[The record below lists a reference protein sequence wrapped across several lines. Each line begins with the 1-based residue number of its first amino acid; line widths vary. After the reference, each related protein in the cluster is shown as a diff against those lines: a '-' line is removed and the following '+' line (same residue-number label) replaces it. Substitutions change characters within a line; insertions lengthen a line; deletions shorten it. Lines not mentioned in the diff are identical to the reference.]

1 MLESLKFNRQT
12 VGKDL
17 LAGLTAA
24 IAAIPDGMASAV
36 LAGVNPVYGLYN
48 LMVGTP
54 VAAIFTSSVYMAVIN
69 TSAMALVVL
78 EALRPFSGDE
88 QIRALITLTVLVGL
102 FQLTLGL
109 LKLGFL
115 TRFVSNSVMRGF
127 LTGISIVIIL
137 SQLSDFT
144 GYASE
149 GSNKVTQTIDL
160 ARHWQLIDPFTLGIG
175 VLTIALIVILD
186 RTRLSAFAMLIA
198 LAAGA
203 LLVGLL
209 NWDSVTLVGDTAQ
222 IPRSLPRPQMPSL
235 AMVPSLLGPAM
246 AIGIIGLVQAT
257 GVSQGYPNPDGKF
270 PDADGDFRGQGL
282 ANTVAGFFQGIPLG
296 GSLSGTA
303 LVVGAGATS
312 RWANIFTGL
321 FVALGVLLFA
331 GLIEMLPMTALAGIL
346 IYAGVQSIK
355 PDQIRDVWTN
365 NLVSRVVML
374 VTFVA
379 TLFLPVQ
386 QAIFLGVVLHIVL
399 YVFTAAER
407 MTVTELVPTDDN
419 DFLQQPAPDVLPSDE
434 VTILN
439 LSGSLF
445 FAAARD
451 FEEEAPSTDDAEHA
465 AVIIPLRGR
474 QTLGSTAIGVLER
487 YAAALQANGG
497 RLIISDVSE
506 SVMEQFERTGAMDV
520 LGKENLLPAD
530 DRILGSLHEAVAEA
544 ERWLAETA
552 LPAAADA

>member
-1 MLESLKFNRQT
+1 MLESLKINRKT

-54 VAAIFTSSVYMAVIN
+54 VAALFTSSVYMAVIN

-78 EALRPFSGDE
+78 EALRPFSGDD

-149 GSNKVTQTIDL
+149 GSNKVAQTIDL
-160 ARHWQLIDPFTLGIG
+160 ARNWQLIDPFTLGIG
-175 VLTIALIVILD
+175 MLTIALIVILD
-186 RTRLSAFAMLIA
+186 RTRLSSFAMLIA

-222 IPRSLPRPQMPSL
+222 IPRSLPRPQMPGL

-331 GLIEMLPMTALAGIL
+331 GLIEMLPMTALAAIL

-374 VTFVA
+374 VTFIA

-407 MTVTELVPTDDN
+407 MTITELVPTDDN
-419 DFLQQPAPDVLPSDE
+419 DLLQQPAPDVLPSNE

-439 LSGSLF
+439 LGGSLF

-451 FEEEAPSTDDAEHA
+451 FEEEAPSADEAEHA

-487 YAAALQANGG
+487 YSAALQANGG

-506 SVMEQFERTGAMDV
+506 SVMEQLERTGAMDV
-520 LGKENLLPAD
+520 LGQENLFPAEE
-530 DRILGSLHEAVAEA
+530 RILGSLREAVAEA
-544 ERWLAETA
+544 ERWLTEAAPPAE
-552 LPAAADA
+552 LDA